1 MMRARRAWVWAAVAI
16 GAALLGGGAAAQ
28 GLNFGSGSGG
38 QPIEIQARDG
48 IEWNRDAQR
57 YIARGAARAARGNA
71 AVDADVLTAYY
82 RAKPSGGTEI
92 FRIEAVGNTKIST
105 PTEQA
110 VADKA
115 VYDVDSGVM
124 VLTGKNLK
132 LTTSSTV
139 ITARDSLEY
148 WEKRQLMV
156 ARGDAVAISEDKR
169 LRADILTAY
178 FVSAT
183 AARTPGGTA
192 PRPALPSGDAAS
204 QSQRLE
210 RVEGFGN
217 LHVSTPT
224 DIVRAERGVYNPQTG
239 IATLAGS
246 VRITRGEN
254 QLNGDFAE
262 INLNTGISKL
272 MSRPSEGGDNRV
284 RGLIIPQDAQR
295 PPEPQRAPSPTPS
308 VAPPSRTTAPPPR
321 PAPR

>member
-1 MMRARRAWVWAAVAI
+1 MSGARPLSLLVAAAI
-16 GAALLGGGAAAQ
+16 AAALAPGDAASQ
-28 GLNFGSGSGG
+28 GLSFGSGPNA

-48 IEWNRDAQR
+48 IEWNRDGQR
-57 YIARGAARAARGNA
+57 YVARGAARAAQGTSV
-71 AVDADVLTAYY
+71 VDADVLTAYY
-82 RAKPSGGTEI
+82 RAKAGGGTEI
-92 FRIEAVGNTKIST
+92 FRLEAVGNTKIST

-132 LTTSSTV
+132 LTTPTIV
-139 ITARDSLEY
+139 VTARDSLEY

-156 ARGDAVAISEDKR
+156 ARGDALAVSDDKR
-169 LRADILTAY
+169 MRADILSAY
-178 FVSAT
+178 FIQGAG
-183 AARTPGGTA
+183 ARPAGGGRTPPPG
-192 PRPALPSGDAAS
+192 GDAAA
-204 QSQRLE
+204 QAQRLD

-224 DIVRAERGVYNPQTG
+224 DIARAERGVYNPQTG
-239 IATLAGS
+239 IATLAGN

-272 MSRPSEGGDNRV
+272 LSRPAEGGDNRV

-295 PPEPQRAPSPTPS
+295 QQEQPRPAAPT
-308 VAPPSRTTAPPPR
+308 PR